1 MNNTGAI
8 LRDARGERTQEELAR
23 ELHISPQSLSYW
35 ETGRRRVPQHV
46 RQSLGDAL
54 DNPIAYLALAAEAT
68 GGVMVPRWPEGADLH
83 RMAALQ
89 LNDLEIDE
97 YRQAAHAALRII
109 LEHPDAAGL
118 GELNRRRAHGVI
130 HEALDVMDTSGLVAA
145 ILMQTYRFSPR
156 AIYAERRGR
165 GGR

>member
-54 DNPIAYLALAAEAT
+54 DHPAAYQALAAEAT
-68 GGVMVPRWPEGADLH
+68 GGVMVPRLTEAMDRH
-83 RMAALQ
+83 RLVAIELSELQ
-89 LNDLEIDE
+89 ISE
-97 YRQAAHAALRII
+97 YQESLHAARRTI
-109 LEHPDAAGL
+109 LTHPGPQLD
-118 GELNRRRAHGVI
+118 EVSRRRVQATI
-130 HEALDVMDTSGLVAA
+130 HEVLDVMDSAA
-145 ILMQTYRFSPR
+145 QTAAVLMETYQFSPR

-165 GGR
+165 RW